1 MNRWQTLLVH
11 FPSIDLRTLRAS
23 RLDSPPTDGSAGL
36 RMARVV
42 EPSDFRLA
50 NSNYTTNKWHM
61 PIKTFA
67 SIWEVTLLCWNICGG
82 PGEQQ
87 AVFQTATDWPT
98 TQWEQKKKNL
108 TTPPTK
114 MFQMSKTPNPPLAL
128 KKIIDIIPTK
138 GFEIRYFSSHD
149 TILKRADSRDMLN
162 SGHCHLLEK
171 KKRVLSVTL
180 FPHITL
186 QHSAGQL
193 SSRVF
198 DNLADF
204 LKLFLC
210 LCRFVLGVLILSAN
224 ETQLTAGRWDSST
237 TYEKVFFFFFLLYR
251 KNNKACRL

>member
-1 MNRWQTLLVH
+1 MTSANCFSFCLCGTYKTFSVRSLKAEKASKCSHFKKLKLMNRWQTLLVH
-11 FPSIDLRTLRAS
+11 FPSIDLRTPRAS

-108 TTPPTK
+108 TTPQLK
-114 MFQMSKTPNPPLAL
+114 CSKCL
-128 KKIIDIIPTK
+128 KHQIPR
-138 GFEIRYFSSHD
+138 ENYRH
-149 TILKRADSRDMLN
+149 
-162 SGHCHLLEK
+162 H
-171 KKRVLSVTL
+171 
-180 FPHITL
+180 PH
-186 QHSAGQL
+186 
-193 SSRVF
+193 
-198 DNLADF
+198 
-204 LKLFLC
+204 
-210 LCRFVLGVLILSAN
+210 
-224 ETQLTAGRWDSST
+224 
-237 TYEKVFFFFFLLYR
+237 
-251 KNNKACRL
+251 

>member
-11 FPSIDLRTLRAS
+11 FPSINLRTPRAS

-98 TQWEQKKKNL
+98 TQWEQKKKISR
-108 TTPPTK
+108 PPTK

-162 SGHCHLLEK
+162 SGHCHLL
-171 KKRVLSVTL
+171 KKRKKESWVWPCFLTSHCSTL
-180 FPHITL
+180 LDSFPPESSITL
-186 QHSAGQL
+186 RISSSSFSAFAASSLESL
-193 SSRVF
+193 SCLQMKH
-198 DNLADF
+198 NWQPAD
-204 LKLFLC
+204 
-210 LCRFVLGVLILSAN
+210 
-224 ETQLTAGRWDSST
+224 ETLRPRM
-237 TYEKVFFFFFLLYR
+237 KRFFFFFLLYR